1 MTGTARALSEDAKGL
16 LEELAS
22 METRE
27 RSLLAEIIHDEPMQL
42 IVAAAMRIDRL
53 AVDSTDAAELEEISV
68 LLETSIERL
77 RRLIV
82 ALAPPD
88 LADGLGSALQILA
101 AGIFVGTSTQFHIT
115 GPMHVH
121 IRVPAKETVYRI
133 FREALVNARKH
144 ANAANVTLNL
154 DEHDMVIVLTLTDDG
169 DGSASLDAGPGHLG
183 MATMRVRASSEG
195 GQLRVVSSPG
205 RGTTVQL
212 TMPALPGTVNPPGGR
227 AVESDATLPASLI
240 AGS

>member
-1 MTGTARALSEDAKGL
+1 MPRNS
-16 LEELAS
+16 
-22 METRE
+22 R
-27 RSLLAEIIHDEPMQL
+27 
-42 IVAAAMRIDRL
+42 
-53 AVDSTDAAELEEISV
+53 EISV

-88 LADGLGSALQILA
+88 LAEGLGSALQILA

-212 TMPALPGTVNPPGGR
+212 TMPALPGTNPPGGR
-227 AVESDATLPASLI
+227 AVESDGALPASLI
-240 AGS
+240 VGS

>member
-1 MTGTARALSEDAKGL
+1 
-16 LEELAS
+16 

-53 AVDSTDAAELEEISV
+53 ALSTADSTELEEISV

-88 LADGLGSALQILA
+88 LAEGLGSALQILA
-101 AGIFVGTSTQFHIT
+101 AGIFVGTETKFHIT
-115 GPMHVH
+115 GPMHIH

-154 DEHDMVIVLTLTDDG
+154 DERDRVFVLTLTDDG
-169 DGSASLDAGPGHLG
+169 DGAVSLDAGPGHLG
-183 MATMRVRASSEG
+183 MATMRVRATSEG
-195 GQLRVVSSPG
+195 GRLRVVSAPG
-205 RGTTVQL
+205 RGTTVRL
-212 TMPALPGTVNPPGGR
+212 TMPVQGVG
-227 AVESDATLPASLI
+227 ESTDGSAIERGAPLPASQI